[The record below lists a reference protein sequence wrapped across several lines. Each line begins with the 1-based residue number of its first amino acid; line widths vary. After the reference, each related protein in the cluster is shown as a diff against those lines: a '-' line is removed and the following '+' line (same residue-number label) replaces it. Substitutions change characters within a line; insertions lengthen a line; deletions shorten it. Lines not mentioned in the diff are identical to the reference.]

1 MKYRPSI
8 RHNWLHYLVLCL
20 MLTGCTL
27 PQDPA
32 PPQQG
37 YLLQVHN
44 FPPLA
49 ATSKSKR
56 RVLLV
61 NVSKTAPGF
70 DSRNIAYTSAPPKLD
85 YYRDS
90 VWSDTPANML
100 QPILVQAFERTGA
113 FKAVVAPPAPGLAD
127 VRVDV
132 DVVRLQQEFMTR
144 PSQVRIVARL
154 KVVDMKTRHVL
165 DTRLFEAVAPAPSDD
180 AAGAAQA
187 AGVALERL
195 LSEMLPFALKSM
207 P

>member
-1 MKYRPSI
+1 MNCQLAVPCQRLM
-8 RHNWLHYLVLCL
+8 WLLCCLVLA
-20 MLTGCTL
+20 GCTL